1 MFHQHFNTGP
11 TRARYLACSLGSRRY
26 PFISLRKKSGEG
38 QGTVSVQKGGR
49 QIEYEDQDPRIE
61 ALYREEVVRAKNAG
75 VSCGSSRACARSSR
89 RNIRAFPM
97 PSTRGVIARSI
108 R

>member
-26 PFISLRKKSGEG
+26 PFIALRKKSGEG

-49 QIEYEDQDPRIE
+49 QIEYEDQDPRIHRKW
-61 ALYREEVVRAKNAG
+61 LEEIVKAG
-75 VSCGSSRACARSSR
+75 VTSEMGDVFDEAALL
-89 RNIRAFPM
+89 ALDAK
-97 PSTRGVIARSI
+97 TLTGVIKTPASI
-108 R
+108 GPAV